1 MPVSLYQTTI
11 PVFVKY
17 LSNLLK
23 LIEKGNTH
31 AAQKK
36 ISATRLLH
44 AKLAPDM
51 FTFTKQ
57 VQYSYF
63 MALETAVNLSGRPM
77 PKFAYDE
84 KTVEDLKLSLK
95 RAIAFLKKI
104 KPAEFNSVSKRKV
117 KTFLYPKKKIGREQ
131 YVLMFALPNFFF
143 HVTTAYDILRHV
155 GVPLKKEDYLGV

>member
-1 MPVSLYQTTI
+1 
-11 PVFVKY
+11 
-17 LSNLLK
+17 
-23 LIEKGNTH
+23 
-31 AAQKK
+31 
-36 ISATRLLH
+36 
-44 AKLAPDM
+44 
-51 FTFTKQ
+51 
-57 VQYSYF
+57 
-63 MALETAVNLSGRPM
+63 
-77 PKFAYDE
+77 
-84 KTVEDLKLSLK
+84 VEDLKLSLK